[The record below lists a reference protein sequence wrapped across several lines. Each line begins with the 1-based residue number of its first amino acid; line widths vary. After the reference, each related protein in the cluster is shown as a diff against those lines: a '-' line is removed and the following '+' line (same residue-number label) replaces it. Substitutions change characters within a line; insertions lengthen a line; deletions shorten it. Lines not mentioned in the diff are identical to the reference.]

1 MGLCASKDS
10 RESTHD
16 GGPRVNRPGAN
27 DANRRNDVRKG
38 AGEKKQD
45 KKNKKAKGSIVNAAS
60 NINNSSSG
68 KTKISTVSEDG
79 TVSNGVGNT
88 AEYDNANNKN
98 NGNNN
103 NSNNNDNNNNNNNN
117 IGNNINGNNNNDSE
131 NIHDS
136 NNSNI
141 ENKRYFNN
149 INTGVLNGVNGN
161 STNSDK
167 ALSNQFDQSNNSET
181 HSGTMT
187 GISQALAL
195 NDSGVNGFDTDLAK
209 RNGTVNASGG
219 QSPGGSET
227 VNALKVLL
235 LGSGESGKSTVLQQL
250 KILHQNG
257 FSREELLEYKPF
269 IFDNIIETG
278 KDLAKARRTF
288 NVQLEEDAEISE
300 SDLDEL
306 LSQQYQPTKL
316 PCLPADL
323 AKTLKILWNLQSTQD
338 LLVSEHRSSFYLMDS
353 ASYFYEN
360 LDRIS
365 EPKYIPT
372 ITDVIR
378 TRKKTSGIFDTMIDL
393 DKNLKLH
400 FFDVGGQR
408 SERKK
413 WIHCFDNVTLII
425 FCVSLSEYD
434 QTLLEDNSQNRLEE
448 SLILFDSVVNS
459 RWFARS
465 SVVLFLNKIDIFAE
479 KLRHVP
485 LEKYFP
491 DYTGGKDINKAAKYI
506 LWRFV
511 QLNRANLNIYPH
523 VTQATD
529 TSNIKL
535 VFAAIKETIL
545 ENSLKD
551 SGVL

>member
-10 RESTHD
+10 ESGSRVSERAEKRRGNRATESAVVDNPRPLSGSKSSKSGSGGIAGNGKFSGSSGSREGARSSSSANYDED
-16 GGPRVNRPGAN
+16 GRDAHVIVKNEGQAVEEKEGAGG
-27 DANRRNDVRKG
+27 ARRNG
-38 AGEKKQD
+38 
-45 KKNKKAKGSIVNAAS
+45 KA
-60 NINNSSSG
+60 
-68 KTKISTVSEDG
+68 
-79 TVSNGVGNT
+79 
-88 AEYDNANNKN
+88 Y
-98 NGNNN
+98 
-103 NSNNNDNNNNNNNN
+103 
-117 IGNNINGNNNNDSE
+117 
-131 NIHDS
+131 
-136 NNSNI
+136 
-141 ENKRYFNN
+141 
-149 INTGVLNGVNGN
+149 GVNGN
-161 STNSDK
+161 DEG
-167 ALSNQFDQSNNSET
+167 QVEDQGVAAAT
-181 HSGTMT
+181 T
-187 GISQALAL
+187 GFSQALAL
-195 NDSGVNGFDTDLAK
+195 NGSGSLQDLDPLQPPKAGGVGAGSGA
-209 RNGTVNASGG
+209 GT
-219 QSPGGSET
+219 
-227 VNALKVLL
+227 NALKVLL

-278 KDLAKARRTF
+278 KDLVKARRRF
-288 NVQLEEDAEISE
+288 NIALEEEAQVTDQ
-300 SDLDEL
+300 EL
-306 LSQQYQPTKL
+306 EGLLTLQYQSNQL
-316 PCLPADL
+316 AFLPADL
-323 AKTLKILWNLQSTQD
+323 ARTLKALWELPSTQS
-338 LLVSEHRSSFYLMDS
+338 LISGEYRSSFYLMDS
-353 ASYFYEN
+353 AQYFYDN
-360 LDRIS
+360 LERIS
-365 EPKYIPT
+365 DPKYVPT

-378 TRKKTSGIFDTMIDL
+378 TRKKTSGIFDTMIEL

-400 FFDVGGQR
+400 IFDVGGQR

-465 SVVLFLNKIDIFAE
+465 SVVLFLNKIDIFAD
-479 KLRHVP
+479 KIQHVP

-491 DYTGGKDINKAAKYI
+491 DYTGGTDINKAAKYI

-529 TSNIKL
+529 TSNINL

>member
-10 RESTHD
+10 HD
-16 GGPRVNRPGAN
+16 SSSPDGLGSGPAAGA
-27 DANRRNDVRKG
+27 RKQNGSVAG
-38 AGEKKQD
+38 AGEKRTR
-45 KKNKKAKGSIVNAAS
+45 NSKAGAPHGVSSS
-60 NINNSSSG
+60 NNNSSSA
-68 KTKISTVSEDG
+68 KTKGSTISEDRLELG
-79 TVSNGVGNT
+79 NSAGNGQQATTKNNARNSNNSN
-88 AEYDNANNKN
+88 DNKTYNQDSNNKKNSN
-98 NGNNN
+98 NGNNAGNTN
-103 NSNNNDNNNNNNNN
+103 NSLKP
-117 IGNNINGNNNNDSE
+117 NGL
-131 NIHDS
+131 
-136 NNSNI
+136 
-141 ENKRYFNN
+141 NKRANDDN
-149 INTGVLNGVNGN
+149 ALANQADPVSNPEGN
-161 STNSDK
+161 SEDNSV
-167 ALSNQFDQSNNSET
+167 AL
-181 HSGTMT
+181 T
-187 GISQALAL
+187 GFSQALAL
-195 NDSGVNGFDTDLAK
+195 NGSGIRNFDNDTVSN
-209 RNGTVNASGG
+209 RNGQVSNTMDSAGNTDA
-219 QSPGGSET
+219 T
-227 VNALKVLL
+227 NALKVLL

-278 KDLAKARRTF
+278 KDVAKARKTF
-288 NVQLEEDAEISE
+288 GVKMEEDSPLTEADLEE
-300 SDLDEL
+300 LV
-306 LSQQYQPTKL
+306 SQQYQPTKFA
-316 PCLPADL
+316 CLPADL
-323 AKTLKILWNLQSTQD
+323 AITLKTLWNLPSTQA
-338 LLVSEHRSSFYLMDS
+338 LLSSKHRSSFYLMDS
-353 ASYFYEN
+353 AGYFYQN

-365 EPKYIPT
+365 EQNYIPT

-378 TRKKTSGIFDTMIDL
+378 ARKKTSGIFDTMIDL

-448 SLILFDSVVNS
+448 SLTLFDSVVNS

-465 SVVLFLNKIDIFAE
+465 SVVLFLNKIDIFAD
-479 KLRHVP
+479 KVRSVP
-485 LEKYFP
+485 LEKYFQ
-491 DYTGGKDINKAAKYI
+491 DYTGGKDINKAARYI